1 MVLGEVVGRLH
12 ERGRR
17 GHDRT
22 CAPVQR
28 RDVRVGLSILG
39 DGVEINSPHGVW
51 TDWWRDPH
59 LGDLRDEV
67 VPPVAHDAV
76 AGGGRMDAV
85 ASLSQQ
91 RCPVLCEVDSDDVFS
106 CGSARLHSLR
116 NQRLVILRARGALS
130 EQGSNMGAGN
140 IQLRLRSSA
149 GVDDHG
155 DEDHSV
161 GSEIT
166 HEWVEPMGTRV

>member
-1 MVLGEVVGRLH
+1 MLDDLVIVDRSNLGKYLRALVDIEVVRELWLLNV
-12 ERGRR
+12 
-17 GHDRT
+17 
-22 CAPVQR
+22 CSVAP
-28 RDVRVGLSILG
+28 I
-39 DGVEINSPHGVW
+39 
-51 TDWWRDPH
+51 
-59 LGDLRDEV
+59 
-67 VPPVAHDAV
+67 DAV